1 MQRDEL
7 KEKPFCLKD
16 GQIDWVENT
25 LKAMSLDEK
34 LGQMI
39 CPGEFFCLDDL
50 LKGLA
55 GVCRPG
61 QNDPAWMPEPCWK
74 IWQRCKERR
83 KNEILFVG
91 KSKYNTGKISE
102 EQKEKI
108 KYGKSSRT
116 VTHRTS
122 HQPYAPIFLAAWGR

>member
-25 LKAMSLDEK
+25 LKDMSLDEK

-61 QNDPAWMPEPCWK
+61 QNDPVGCLN
-74 IWQRCKERR
+74 R
-83 KNEILFVG
+83 VG
-91 KSKYNTGKISE
+91 KFGRDVKKDVKMRFYLL
-102 EQKEKI
+102 EKVSI
-108 KYGKSSRT
+108 IQVR
-116 VTHRTS
+116 
-122 HQPYAPIFLAAWGR
+122 

>member
-1 MQRDEL
+1 MIAGFKFFIEETDIL
-7 KEKPFCLKD
+7 IAALTGDLFD
-16 GQIDWVENT
+16 GQVCIDQ
-25 LKAMSLDEK
+25 K
-34 LGQMI
+34 GC

-61 QNDPAWMPEPCWK
+61 QNDPAWMPESCWK

-102 EQKEKI
+102 EQKGEDQVWEK
-108 KYGKSSRT
+108 
-116 VTHRTS
+116 
-122 HQPYAPIFLAAWGR
+122 